1 MSRGFTGSCLLAAQ
15 FVPCSLQRTAG
26 DETFRTAWN
35 FGIASANDKRR
46 TARVAAVEPDLP
58 FDVRLFEQIFVYY
71 ETEISSWKTREKREK
86 VFYTR
91 EASVVTQ
98 FNCV

>member
-26 DETFRTAWN
+26 DETFRSAWN
-35 FGIASANDKRR
+35 FGIASANDKRG
-46 TARVAAVEPDLP
+46 TARVAAVEADLP

-86 VFYTR
+86 VFYTCKTF
-91 EASVVTQ
+91 VVTQ